1 MQKSIKQVRTEIKI
15 KNIQKEIN
23 SLVDK
28 FTLAQLDETKE
39 IIKEK
44 IDKNFELIEEL
55 KELEK

>member
-1 MQKSIKQVRTEIKI
+1 MTKALNEIRTEMKI

-28 FTLAQLDETKE
+28 YALAQLDETRD

-44 IDKNFELIEEL
+44 IDRNFELIEEL
-55 KELEK
+55 KEVL

>member
-1 MQKSIKQVRTEIKI
+1 MPKTLNEIRTEIKI

-28 FTLAQLDETKE
+28 YALAQLDETRD

-44 IDKNFELIEEL
+44 IDRNFELIEEL
-55 KELEK
+55 KEVL

>member
-1 MQKSIKQVRTEIKI
+1 MQKSMKQVRAEIKI

-28 FTLAQLDETKE
+28 YTLAQLDETKE

-55 KELEK
+55 KEEL

>member
-1 MQKSIKQVRTEIKI
+1 MQKTITQVRAEIKI

-28 FTLAQLDETKE
+28 YFLAELDVTKD

-44 IDKNFELIEEL
+44 IDKNFELIDEL
-55 KELEK
+55 KEVL

>member
-1 MQKSIKQVRTEIKI
+1 MTKSIKQVRAEIKI

-28 FTLAQLDETKE
+28 FALAQLDETKE

-44 IDKNFELIEEL
+44 IDRNFELIEEL
-55 KELEK
+55 KEVL

>member
-1 MQKSIKQVRTEIKI
+1 MTNTIQKARAEIKI

-28 FTLAQLDETKE
+28 YFLAELDVTKD

-44 IDKNFELIEEL
+44 IDKNFELIDEL
-55 KELEK
+55 KEVL

>member
-1 MQKSIKQVRTEIKI
+1 MQKTITQVRAEIKI

-44 IDKNFELIEEL
+44 INKNFELIEEL
-55 KELEK
+55 KEVL

>member
-1 MQKSIKQVRTEIKI
+1 MQKSMKQVRAEIKI

-28 FTLAQLDETKE
+28 YTLAQLDETKE

-55 KELEK
+55 KEVL

>member
-1 MQKSIKQVRTEIKI
+1 MTNTIQKARAEIKI

-28 FTLAQLDETKE
+28 YFLAELDVTKD

-44 IDKNFELIEEL
+44 IDKNFELINEL
-55 KELEK
+55 KEVL

>member
-1 MQKSIKQVRTEIKI
+1 MQKTITQVRAEIKI

-28 FTLAQLDETKE
+28 YFLAELDVTKD

-55 KELEK
+55 KELEI

>member
-1 MQKSIKQVRTEIKI
+1 MPKTLNEIRTEIKI
-15 KNIQKEIN
+15 KNIQQEIN

-28 FTLAQLDETKE
+28 YALAQLDETKE

>member
-1 MQKSIKQVRTEIKI
+1 MQKTITQVRAEIKI

-55 KELEK
+55 KEVL

>member
-1 MQKSIKQVRTEIKI
+1 MTKTIDQIRAEIKI

-28 FTLAQLDETKE
+28 YALAQLDVTRD

-44 IDKNFELIEEL
+44 IDKNFELIQEL
-55 KELEK
+55 KEVL

>member
-1 MQKSIKQVRTEIKI
+1 MPKTLNEIRTEIKI

-28 FTLAQLDETKE
+28 YALAQLDVTRD

-44 IDKNFELIEEL
+44 IDRNFELIEEL
-55 KELEK
+55 KEVL

>member
-1 MQKSIKQVRTEIKI
+1 MTKSIDQVRAEIKI

-28 FTLAQLDETKE
+28 YALAQLDVTRD

-44 IDKNFELIEEL
+44 IDKNFELIQEL
-55 KELEK
+55 KEVL